1 MGPRQDDGEQNMRA
15 FEELKQHSKM
25 EGERPRFTNTKKLN
39 QKQEESATPTDES
52 QGESPAVIMPE

>member
-1 MGPRQDDGEQNMRA
+1 MRA